1 MNTRATP
8 WIACAATAAIA
19 LPLLAAEPLA
29 VKLGLWKNTT
39 TMLMGIQIP
48 PEQQAQLDR
57 MPEAQRAQ
65 MEQMMKQMGV
75 GAPRTTTTKSCITE
89 KDLDENA
96 FRDSIEQGGQECE
109 TKHVSGTSK
118 RQEWTV
124 SCKTPQGNATG
135 RMVMEAQGN
144 SRVTGSMDLRMPQG
158 SMEMKFEGEWLSAS
172 CEGADPK

>member
-1 MNTRATP
+1 MKTRTAA

-29 VKLGLWKNTT
+29 VKLGLWENTV
-39 TMLMGIQIP
+39 TMLMGVQIP

-57 MPEAQRAQ
+57 MPAAQRSQ
-65 MEQMMKQMGV
+65 MEQVMKQMGI

-96 FRDSIEQGGQECE
+96 FHDSIEQGGQECK
-109 TKHVSGTSK
+109 TTRVSSTSK

-124 SCKTPQGNATG
+124 SCKTPEGEATG
-135 RMVMEAQGN
+135 RMVIEAQGD

-158 SMEMKFEGEWLSAS
+158 NMDMKFEGKWLSTS